1 MKTIYLIRHS
11 KSLKSKNLNFT
22 NNLTNQEKN
31 EKLPL
36 SVEGENIAYN
46 LAKKFENKI
55 DEIWS
60 SNYERAIST
69 AKYIAELN
77 NINININEDFN
88 ERKIGNDKNID
99 ESFWLTQLY
108 EDDAKPL
115 NGESRHEVRTRML
128 NGLMN
133 IINNIEDNKTVAI
146 VSHATAITFLLMN
159 WCKLESATLEKKKR
173 HLTFNNK
180 DVIND
185 SFNTPEVFKLEFE
198 NNELISVERIHLH

>member
-22 NNLTNQEKN
+22 NDLTNQEKN

-88 ERKIGNDKNID
+88 ERKLGNDKNID

-133 IINNIEDNKTVAI
+133 IINNIEENKTVAI

-159 WCKLESATLEKKKR
+159 WCKLESATSEKKKR
-173 HLTFNNK
+173 HLTFNNI

>member
-22 NNLTNQEKN
+22 NDLTNQEKN

-88 ERKIGNDKNID
+88 ERKLGNDKNID

-133 IINNIEDNKTVAI
+133 IINNIEENKTVAI

>member
-11 KSLKSKNLNFT
+11 KSVKSKNLNFT
-22 NNLTNQEKN
+22 NNITEQEKN

-36 SVEGENIAYN
+36 SVEGEKLAYN
-46 LAKKFENKI
+46 LSNFFENKI
-55 DEIWS
+55 DELWS

-69 AKYIAELN
+69 AKYIAKVN

-88 ERKIGNDKNID
+88 ERKLGTDKNID

-108 EDDAKPL
+108 EDNAKPL
-115 NGESRHEVRTRML
+115 NGESRYEVRTRML
-128 NGLMN
+128 KGLMN
-133 IINNIEDNKTVAI
+133 IIDNIEDNKTVAI

-159 WCKLESATLEKKKR
+159 WCKLESATLEHKKR

-198 NNELISVERIHLH
+198 NNELISVERVNI

>member
-22 NNLTNQEKN
+22 NDLTNQEKN

-88 ERKIGNDKNID
+88 ERKLGNDKNID

-133 IINNIEDNKTVAI
+133 IINNIEENKTIAI

-173 HLTFNNK
+173 HLTFNNI

>member
-22 NNLTNQEKN
+22 NDLTNQEKN

-88 ERKIGNDKNID
+88 ERKLGNDKNID

-133 IINNIEDNKTVAI
+133 IINNIEENKTIAI
-146 VSHATAITFLLMN
+146 VSHATAITF
-159 WCKLESATLEKKKR
+159 
-173 HLTFNNK
+173 
-180 DVIND
+180 
-185 SFNTPEVFKLEFE
+185 
-198 NNELISVERIHLH
+198 

>member
-22 NNLTNQEKN
+22 NDLTNQEKN

-88 ERKIGNDKNID
+88 ERKLGNDKNID

-133 IINNIEDNKTVAI
+133 IINNIEENKTIAI